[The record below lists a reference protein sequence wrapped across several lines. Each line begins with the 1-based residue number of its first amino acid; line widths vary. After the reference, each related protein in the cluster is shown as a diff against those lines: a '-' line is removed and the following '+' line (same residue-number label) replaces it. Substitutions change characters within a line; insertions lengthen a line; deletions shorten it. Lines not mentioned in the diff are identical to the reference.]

1 MAKLNRTN
9 DVDQSVTALVHL
21 LEGSL
26 ERNGVFIRLGDELEP
41 LRKYMII
48 QNYRY
53 DHQIELRID
62 CPEEMEGL
70 YVPRIAAPIVENAIF
85 HGIAPLDERA
95 SFRSG

>member
-21 LEGSL
+21 LEEP
-26 ERNGVFIRLGDELEP
+26 ERNGVFIRLGDELES

-62 CPEEMEGL
+62 CLRRWRAFMFPGCREM
-70 YVPRIAAPIVENAIF
+70 IVENAIF
-85 HGIAPLDERA
+85 HGIARLMKGA